1 VGSEVVWEA
10 QEEGEEGEGAGWGG
24 GAEAQGEGKALFG
37 SGVCQAEVC

>member
-1 VGSEVVWEA
+1 MGSEVVWEA